1 MNCVS
6 LITGSAEKRIMTK
19 YSVFRSHNKGLL
31 SVYFLVCLIAF
42 VPIHF
47 QSVLAECLRDEDWP
61 DKPCLDSGTH
71 SKDEIIQLWA
81 KYYDLKGKAW
91 MDMKKAELDKA
102 ITSGTYG
109 DLINDPVSGP
119 ANKNVYFYYRIHDE
133 APNMVLDPYSGNYVI
148 QGSLP
153 LRGEWYASTM
163 GITAIIGVGAVAAA
177 ASFFAYRKALRKST
191 RRTK

>member
-1 MNCVS
+1 M

-19 YSVFRSHNKGLL
+19 RSVFPSHDKKLL
-31 SVYFLVCLIAF
+31 SFYCSVSLIAF

-81 KYYDLKGKAW
+81 KYYDMKGKVW
-91 MDMKKAELDKA
+91 MDMKKAELDRA

-109 DLINDPVSGP
+109 DWINDPVSGP
-119 ANKNVYFYYRIHDE
+119 ANKNVYLYYRINDE
-133 APNMVLDPYSGNYVI
+133 APNMVLDYYSGNYVI
-148 QGSLP
+148 QGSEP
-153 LRGEWYASTM
+153 LRGEWYASTT
-163 GITAIIGVGAVAAA
+163 GITVIIGVGALAAA
-177 ASFFAYRKALRKST
+177 ASFFTYRKAVRK
-191 RRTK
+191 